1 MVRVSTIYDKDIKE
15 QVFMIRGDER
25 YARSTKTVISLGT
38 RVDTA
43 EGFVQSLLVNVF
55 RDVGNGSLIVYDN
68 DVVVYTY
75 NNWQSTD
82 TERTITLPALSYG
95 IEHEIK
101 VKYTGNGRCSP
112 SMSKSVKVNVE
123 NPFVYVPTLT
133 LVNDYSHDSYPAN
146 YALEQ
151 RVDLTCEGHSEA
163 IAGQTVKIYYDDV
176 LINTQTTQSHGHLS
190 FNLNTGNRGKHTIK
204 VELVKSNNMYGA
216 VVEREI
222 SAGYKVSVVNTPSY
236 VIFDNNGQA
245 QCSFDVRAEDYLGRP
260 VPHVGLSASTFINGT
275 PYQWTTG
282 ETDSRGL
289 ATLNSSVL
297 AIKCDGTFKFKIIT
311 QDFDVTEHIP
321 IVTVSELSVVSATPR
336 LYVNTENVLTASI
349 GSSKRGVP
357 VTFKDVTW
365 DTPTETILTNDN
377 GVATKTIKGR
387 GINEQEW
394 IASVGNI
401 SERLK
406 LPDYYHYWEC
416 SENVQI
422 GDYTLSS
429 GASLLKLPNYFKL
442 YASSG
447 RITLTIN
454 VPNNVPYTLEIQDVY
469 ASAENSSDRYAYYI
483 ASGRQYTLKATHKNI
498 GIRRDSS
505 GRVGIYEDKSLAYT
519 VANQN
524 YTLPVFRFNPNTT
537 FVKLTVRLEED

>member
-1 MVRVSTIYDKDIKE
+1 MVRISTIYDKDIKE

-55 RDVGNGSLIVYDN
+55 RDVGNGSLVVYDN

-95 IEHEIK
+95 IDHEIK

-112 SMSKSVKVNVE
+112 SMSKPVKVNVE
-123 NPFVYVPTLT
+123 NPFVYVPTFEF
-133 LVNDYSHDSYPAN
+133 VDDYAHDSYPAN
-146 YALEQ
+146 YQFTQQIL
-151 RVDLTCEGHSEA
+151 LTCQGHSDA
-163 IAGQTVKIYYDDV
+163 IAGQTVKIYYDEE
-176 LINTQTTQSHGHLS
+176 LISTQTTDSSGLISLTIQ
-190 FNLNTGNRGKHTIK
+190 TGNRGLHHIRAD
-204 VELVKSNNMYGA
+204 LVKSSNMYGA
-216 VVEREI
+216 VLERDI
-222 SAGYKVSVVNTPSY
+222 SAGYKVAVVSAPSLL
-236 VIFDNNGQA
+236 IFDGDGIA
-245 QCSFDVRAEDYLGRP
+245 DASFQLKAEDYLGKP
-260 VPHVGLSASTFINGT
+260 VPHVGVVGT
-275 PYQWTTG
+275 SFNNNVAYAWKSG
-282 ETDSRGL
+282 ETNSLGL
-289 ATLNSSVL
+289 ATLSNDVAATS
-297 AIKCDGTFKFKIIT
+297 CDGTFKFKITT
-311 QDFDVTEHIP
+311 QDYDVTESIP
-321 IVTVSELSVVSATPR
+321 IVTVSELSVTTSTPR

-349 GSSKRGVP
+349 GQSKRGIP
-357 VTFKDVTW
+357 ITFKDNTW
-365 DTPTETILTNDN
+365 NTPTETILTDDN
-377 GVATKTIKGR
+377 GIATKTIKGR
-387 GINEQEW
+387 GMYEQEW

-406 LPDYYHYWEC
+406 LPDYYHYWER

-447 RITLTIN
+447 RITLTID

-519 VANQN
+519 VADQN
-524 YTLPVFRFNPNTT
+524 YARPVFRFNPNTT

>member
-1 MVRVSTIYDKDIKE
+1 MVRISTIYDKDIKE

-55 RDVGNGSLIVYDN
+55 RDVGNGSLVVYDN

-95 IEHEIK
+95 IDHEIK

-112 SMSKSVKVNVE
+112 SMSKPVKVNVE
-123 NPFVYVPTLT
+123 NPFVYVPTFEF
-133 LVNDYSHDSYPAN
+133 VDDYAHDSYPAN
-146 YALEQ
+146 YQFTQQIL
-151 RVDLTCEGHSEA
+151 LTCPGHSDA
-163 IAGQTVKIYYDDV
+163 IAGQTVKIYYDEE
-176 LINTQTTQSHGHLS
+176 LISTQTTDSSGLISLTIQ
-190 FNLNTGNRGKHTIK
+190 TGNRGLHHIRAD
-204 VELVKSNNMYGA
+204 LVKSSNMYGA
-216 VVEREI
+216 VLERDI
-222 SAGYKVSVVNTPSY
+222 SAGYKVAVVSAPSLL
-236 VIFDNNGQA
+236 IFNNNGIA
-245 QCSFDVRAEDYLGRP
+245 DASFRLKAEDYLGKP
-260 VPHVGLSASTFINGT
+260 VPHVGVVGT
-275 PYQWTTG
+275 SFNNNVAYAWESG
-282 ETDSRGL
+282 ETDSLGL
-289 ATLNSSVL
+289 ARLSNDVAATS
-297 AIKCDGTFKFKIIT
+297 CDGTFKFKITT
-311 QDFDVTEHIP
+311 QDYDVTESIP
-321 IVTVSELSVVSATPR
+321 IVTVSELSVTTSTPR

-349 GSSKRGVP
+349 GQSKRGIP
-357 VTFKDVTW
+357 ITFKDVTW
-365 DTPTETILTNDN
+365 NTPTERILTNDN
-377 GVATKTIKGR
+377 GVATKTIKGK
-387 GINEQEW
+387 GIESQEW
-394 IASVGNI
+394 RVSVGHI
-401 SERLK
+401 SKTLRLQ
-406 LPDYYHYWEC
+406 DYYHYWEC

-519 VANQN
+519 VEDQN
-524 YTLPVFRFNPNTT
+524 YALPVFRFNPNTT